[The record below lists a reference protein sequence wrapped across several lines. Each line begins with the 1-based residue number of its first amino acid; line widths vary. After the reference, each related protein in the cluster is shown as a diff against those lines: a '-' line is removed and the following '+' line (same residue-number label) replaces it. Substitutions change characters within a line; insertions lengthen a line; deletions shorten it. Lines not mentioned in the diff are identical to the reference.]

1 MENKKYLKLINFL
14 HQAERAI
21 SITLEFSREQE
32 NIQQEQED
40 LVYLIGMSNN
50 TYEIK
55 EVYNKDNNTIDSFI
69 VKIYVNNLIHKV
81 IFTWE

>member
-14 HQAERAI
+14 HLAERAI

-32 NIQQEQED
+32 NIQEEQED
-40 LVYLIGMSNN
+40 LVYLVGMSNN

-55 EVYNKDNNTIDSFI
+55 EVYNEDNNTIDSFI

>member
-32 NIQQEQED
+32 NIQEEQED

-50 TYEIK
+50 TYEIN
-55 EVYNKDNNTIDSFI
+55 EDNNTIASFI